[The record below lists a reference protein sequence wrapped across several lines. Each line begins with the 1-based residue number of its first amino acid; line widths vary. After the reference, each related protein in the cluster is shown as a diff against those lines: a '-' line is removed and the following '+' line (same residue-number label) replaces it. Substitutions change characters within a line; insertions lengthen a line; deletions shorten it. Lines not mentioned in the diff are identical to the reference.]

1 MQAIAQLFDQTT
13 IILPSS
19 PHGERP
25 GQVCLTAHNLR
36 LIPLP
41 LPAGKGWHRK
51 LTVIIWFLRHLS
63 TLNQQIYQADAVHIP
78 IPSDIG
84 TFGLLLALFWRKPL
98 FVRHCGNWFTQT
110 TIAEHFWKWLM
121 ERYAGGR
128 NVMLATGGSPTP
140 PSKRNPN
147 ITWIFSTS
155 LTRAELARYAQPRQ
169 LPRSPRLI
177 IAARQEPHKGTN
189 IVIQSLLQ
197 LRSQFPTIHLD
208 VVGDGSALSHYKQ
221 LATELGLNDIVTFH
235 GKVDHDRVMRLL
247 QQANLFT
254 FPTTSSEGFP
264 KAVHEALATGL
275 PVITTCVSVL
285 PELIGS
291 GAGCLLD
298 VATPPAM
305 AQAVQSCLSDA
316 NQYATMSRQAIAT
329 AQAYSLEAWRDT
341 IGQRLQAAWGA
352 WPANG

>member
-1 MQAIAQLFDQTT
+1 M
-13 IILPSS
+13 
-19 PHGERP
+19 
-25 GQVCLTAHNLR
+25 
-36 LIPLP
+36 
-41 LPAGKGWHRK
+41 
-51 LTVIIWFLRHLS
+51 
-63 TLNQQIYQADAVHIP
+63 
-78 IPSDIG
+78 
-84 TFGLLLALFWRKPL
+84 
-98 FVRHCGNWFTQT
+98 
-110 TIAEHFWKWLM
+110 
-121 ERYAGGR
+121 
-128 NVMLATGGSPTP
+128 
-140 PSKRNPN
+140 RNPH

-155 LTRAELARYAQPRQ
+155 LNRAELARYAQPRQ

-208 VVGDGSALSHYKQ
+208 VVGDGSTLSYYKQ
-221 LATELGLNDIVTFH
+221 LATELGLSDIVTFH

-247 QQANLFT
+247 QQADLFT

-298 VATPPAM
+298 VATPQTM